1 VGRLRHAVSEHDV
14 PSPELRDI
22 LVEDA
27 FDADSDYD
35 REGSKR
41 AERSPSPQG
50 PAYPKSSLL
59 LEPGTPSATQPTE
72 YWDNF
77 ELQTINFQ
85 PPASIPDALRIHPQE
100 DFYDP
105 AWSGPNSPPITTD
118 PWPRR
123 DSPWGHRDDPFVP
136 REWGGNR
143 GLVADSVGADSYMG
157 GNVTYPPS
165 PTHSTRQ

>member
-1 VGRLRHAVSEHDV
+1 VGRLRHVVSEHDMH
-14 PSPELRDI
+14 SPDLRDI

-35 REGSKR
+35 REGGKR

-59 LEPGTPSATQPTE
+59 LDPSTPSATQPTE

-85 PPASIPDALRIHPQE
+85 PPATIPDSLRIYTQE
-100 DFYDP
+100 DLYDP
-105 AWSGPNSPPITTD
+105 AWSGPDAPPITTD

-123 DSPWGHRDDPFVP
+123 NSPWGHRDDPSVP
-136 REWGGNR
+136 KEWGGNG
-143 GLVADSVGADSYMG
+143 GLVADSVGADSYTG
-157 GNVTYPPS
+157 GNVTYPPT
-165 PTHSTRQ
+165 PAHSTRQ